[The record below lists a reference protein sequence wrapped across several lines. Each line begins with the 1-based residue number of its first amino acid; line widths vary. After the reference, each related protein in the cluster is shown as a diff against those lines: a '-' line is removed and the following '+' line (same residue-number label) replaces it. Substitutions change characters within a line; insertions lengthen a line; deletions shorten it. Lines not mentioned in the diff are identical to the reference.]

1 MSERVAVTNF
11 SASWVRVDQTSD
23 PSFYA
28 SLLDATRA
36 DGLAEA
42 RRDPDTAFAGLKLR
56 PGLRVLDVGCGTGDY
71 LQIMAGLV
79 APGPAVGV
87 DLSATLAARARQRA
101 APDQAAVSFHVGDAR
116 ELPFADAVFDRV
128 VANQVLLHLAD
139 PWQAV
144 AEMRRVL
151 APGGLL
157 SVGEWDWDSMCLALT
172 DRELGRRFT
181 HLLCDQM
188 NNGLIARELH
198 WQLAHRGFTHVTV
211 TPQLRLSR
219 EPGAVHQWLIEPVT
233 HELVRTGA
241 LTPGQGRLLLAD
253 LNERAQ
259 DGRYFLAR
267 TYYTII
273 ATAT

>member
-1 MSERVAVTNF
+1 VSERVAVTNF

-42 RRDPDTAFAGLKLR
+42 RRDPDTAFAALKLR

-71 LQIMAGLV
+71 LRIMAGLV

-87 DLSATLAARARQRA
+87 DLSATLAARAQQRA
-101 APDQAAVSFHVGDAR
+101 APAQAAVSFHVGDAR
-116 ELPFADAVFDRV
+116 EL
-128 VANQVLLHLAD
+128 N
-139 PWQAV
+139 
-144 AEMRRVL
+144 
-151 APGGLL
+151 
-157 SVGEWDWDSMCLALT
+157 
-172 DRELGRRFT
+172 
-181 HLLCDQM
+181 
-188 NNGLIARELH
+188 
-198 WQLAHRGFTHVTV
+198 WQLERRGFTHVTA

-241 LTPGQGRLLLAD
+241 LTPEQGRLLLAD
-253 LNERAQ
+253 LNERAE

-273 ATAT
+273 ATAA